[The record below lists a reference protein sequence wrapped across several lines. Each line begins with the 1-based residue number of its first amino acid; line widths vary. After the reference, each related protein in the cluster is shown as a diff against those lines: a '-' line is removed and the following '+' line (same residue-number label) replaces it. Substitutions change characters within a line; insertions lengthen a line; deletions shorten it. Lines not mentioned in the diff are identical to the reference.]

1 MSGATMSQP
10 KVGKD
15 FSVIQTENSGC
26 CVILVV
32 DDDPDMR
39 SLLADELGEE
49 GCRIFQAKNGVD
61 ALSQINEC
69 PPNLIITDLNMKFG
83 GFEFLRSLKR
93 ALPGCP
99 AIVITAFGDSR
110 TRAKVMESG
119 MAGYFDKPVRMGDLK
134 SLVKKVCLVQ
144 DCVFDRSSDL
154 MQP

>member
-1 MSGATMSQP
+1 
-10 KVGKD
+10 
-15 FSVIQTENSGC
+15 
-26 CVILVV
+26 VV

-39 SLLADELGEE
+39 SLIADELGEE

-61 ALSQINEC
+61 ALS
-69 PPNLIITDLNMKFG
+69 
-83 GFEFLRSLKR
+83 LKR
-93 ALPGCP
+93 TLPECP

-144 DCVFDRSSDL
+144 NCVFDRSSDL
-154 MQP
+154 MQF

>member
-1 MSGATMSQP
+1 MSQP
-10 KVGKD
+10 KSAKD
-15 FSVIQTENSGC
+15 LSVTHTEDSGC

-39 SLLADELGEE
+39 SLIADELGEE

-61 ALSQINEC
+61 ALSQINVC
-69 PPNLIITDLNMKFG
+69 TPSLIITDLNMKFG

-93 ALPGCP
+93 VLPRCP

-110 TRAKVMESG
+110 TKAKVMESG

-134 SLVKKVCLVQ
+134 SLVKQVCPVQ
-144 DCVFDRSSDL
+144 DCGFDRSSDL
-154 MQP
+154 IQP